1 MTENKGGSILIKYSR
16 KADKDF
22 VNSLLKETE
31 VKDNEDDDIVHLFQ
45 CLEECTDINYRPP
58 QLFLEQ
64 IINFKLG
71 VYSYETN
78 GYYYTFSSSVLD
90 FYGKGKTLEYS
101 RNDLMSF
108 VTKSIRCGNS
118 GIYPKCSSLEF
129 ECTYCE
135 SLFKK
140 ISEDDKDDSKDPM
153 NDSIHQEIN
162 NDGSINFI
170 FDKEN
175 MSARAFRKLLERLV
189 KCESKMCTLLNYNE
203 WVKNGCPVYK
213 FDDSY
218 CISLENGNIS
228 LDTNIDDTN
237 VEKVSFLYC
246 DVSNDKLR
254 SMIESKSKSV

>member
-1 MTENKGGSILIKYSR
+1 MTENKGGSILIKYSE
-16 KADKDF
+16 KVDIEF
-22 VNSLLKETE
+22 VNSLSREIE
-31 VKDNEDDDIVHLFQ
+31 IKDDEDDDIVHLFQ

-64 IINFKLG
+64 IINFKLC
-71 VYSYETN
+71 VHSYEIN
-78 GYYYTFSSSVLD
+78 GYYYTFSSSVMD
-90 FYGKGKTLEYS
+90 FYGKGKTLEYA

-175 MSARAFRKLLERLV
+175 MSARAFRKLLKRLT
-189 KCESKMCTLLNYNE
+189 KRESTLCTLLNYNE
-203 WVKNGCPVYK
+203 WVKNGCPVCT
-213 FDDSY
+213 FFDSY
-218 CISLENGNIS
+218 CISLENGNIG
-228 LDTNIDDTN
+228 LNMITDDTN

-246 DVSNDKLR
+246 DVSIDVLH
-254 SMIESKSKSV
+254 SMIESKFNSV